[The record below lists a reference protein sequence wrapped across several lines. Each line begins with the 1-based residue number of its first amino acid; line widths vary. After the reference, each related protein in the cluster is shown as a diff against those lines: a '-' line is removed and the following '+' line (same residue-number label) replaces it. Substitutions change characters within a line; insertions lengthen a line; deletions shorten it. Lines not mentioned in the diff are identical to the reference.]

1 MVIWYVW
8 WQKTEW
14 ICKNGQRWWQY
25 ETLYSNQV
33 WLGNLDELDL
43 VCFLGMLMLAGR
55 EDGEPNTDER
65 NLRTRCQIVL
75 FFAGM
80 WSVDSDDCDLL
91 KVLWKLSLFQM
102 LPWTSIINIGPSSLS
117 PSSPVSSSPS
127 PQSLP
132 LSPHF
137 HDHLICNLLGGS
149 PA

>member
-1 MVIWYVW
+1 MYDDGLGGSYE
-8 WQKTEW
+8 QKAEW
-14 ICKNGQRWWQY
+14 ICKNGQRWRQY

-65 NLRTRCQIVL
+65 NLGTRCQIVL

-91 KVLWKLSLFQM
+91 KVL
-102 LPWTSIINIGPSSLS
+102 
-117 PSSPVSSSPS
+117 
-127 PQSLP
+127 
-132 LSPHF
+132 
-137 HDHLICNLLGGS
+137 
-149 PA
+149 